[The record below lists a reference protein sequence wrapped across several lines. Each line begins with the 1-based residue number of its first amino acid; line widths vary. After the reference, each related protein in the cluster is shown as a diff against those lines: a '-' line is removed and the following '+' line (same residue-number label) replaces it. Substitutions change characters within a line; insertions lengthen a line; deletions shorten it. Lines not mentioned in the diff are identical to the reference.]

1 MLVLGVTLTV
11 SRLFLPDFLE
21 HALLGDSLFAQVL
34 ERLVRG
40 QQG

>member
-21 HALLGDSLFAQVL
+21 HTLLGNRMLAHML
-34 ERLVRG
+34 K
-40 QQG
+40 